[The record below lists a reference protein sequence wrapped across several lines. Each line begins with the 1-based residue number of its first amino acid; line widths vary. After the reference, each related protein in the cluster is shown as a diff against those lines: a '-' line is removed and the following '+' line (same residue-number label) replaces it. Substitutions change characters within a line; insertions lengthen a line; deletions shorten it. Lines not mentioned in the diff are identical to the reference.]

1 MKQFL
6 YFSATWCEPCKQ
18 YKSVILQLQ
27 SQVNFVHHDVNQHP
41 DKVKQYGI
49 HNVPT
54 MVLVVNGQEKTRV
67 TGVKSATELL
77 QIYNNY

>member
-6 YFSATWCEPCKQ
+6 YFSATWCEPCKE
-18 YKSVILQLQ
+18 YKSAIPQLQ
-27 SQVNFVHHDVNQHP
+27 SQVSFVHYGVNQHP
-41 DKVKQYGI
+41 DKVEQYNVR
-49 HNVPT
+49 NVPT

-77 QIYNNY
+77 EIYNKY